1 MGVYAASKK
10 VLDYIPQNEYF
21 GFDMLMLEL
30 LENKIQIGI
39 YEHKGYWMDIG
50 RPSDYEQAIHDMASG
65 VFKY

>member
-1 MGVYAASKK
+1 
-10 VLDYIPQNEYF
+10 
-21 GFDMLMLEL
+21 MLMLEL